1 MLEVSILAVVFGYLV
16 FGESGQLLDV
26 VVMIL
31 QTAMLA
37 LKSDFKLVNL
47 LRPNILDTSSD

>member
-47 LRPNILDTSSD
+47 LRPNILDTSGD

>member
-16 FGESGQLLDV
+16 FRESGQLLDV

-47 LRPNILDTSSD
+47 LRPNILDTSGD